1 MGRKLGVNKVT
12 AGFSIVIELQ
22 NELDEYCNSRM
33 TNKSRLISNLIREF
47 LEKNKNKKLMD
58 V

>member
-1 MGRKLGVNKVT
+1 MGRKLGVNKVK
-12 AGFSIVIELQ
+12 AGFSIDIELQ

-47 LEKNKNKKLMD
+47 LEKNKKLMD

>member
-1 MGRKLGVNKVT
+1 MGRKLGVNKVK
-12 AGFSIVIELQ
+12 AGFSIDIELQ
-22 NELDEYCNSRM
+22 NELDEYCNLRM

-47 LEKNKNKKLMD
+47 LEKNKNKKLID

>member
-1 MGRKLGVNKVT
+1 MGRKLGVNKVK
-12 AGFSIVIELQ
+12 AGFSIDIELQ

-33 TNKSRLISNLIREF
+33 INKSRLISNLIREF